1 MKLKL
6 RPSRYSKEMRPF
18 RVLVYAVF
26 FGLCAFLALA
36 TTWAV
41 YKGATGG

>member
-1 MKLKL
+1 MKL
-6 RPSRYSKEMRPF
+6 RPSRYNKDFRAF

-26 FGLCAFLALA
+26 FGLCAFLTIA

>member
-1 MKLKL
+1 MKL
-6 RPSRYSKEMRPF
+6 RPSRYNKDLMPF

-26 FGLCAFLALA
+26 FGLCAFLAIA

-41 YKGATGG
+41 YRGATGG